1 MSAEENGKMLS
12 DLHAAINNRDL
23 DRAMSLFAEDATLI
37 VMPGGTCYT
46 TEQIRKYIEKLLT
59 NFPKYVFRDIQ
70 PPVVSGDMATHEYMV
85 DVGLKDGRKG
95 SVPSVIVAEFRNH
108 RITQMRVYL
117 DKLEAAKQLAK
128 GLVAK
133 RAVAS
138 VAKQVEALVNP

>member
-1 MSAEENGKMLS
+1 MSAEENGKILS
-12 DLHAAINNRDL
+12 DLHVAINNRDL

-85 DVGLKDGRKG
+85 DVGLKDGRQG
-95 SVPSVIVAEFRNH
+95 SVPSVVVAEFRNH

>member
-1 MSAEENGKMLS
+1 MSSVNNTSRVLG
-12 DLHAAINNRDL
+12 AAFLLQAIT
-23 DRAMSLFAEDATLI
+23 SLISGLILKLALI
-37 VMPGGTCYT
+37 VPGNIS
-46 TEQIRKYIEKLLT
+46 ESMINIEKLLT

-95 SVPSVIVAEFRNH
+95 SVPSVVVAEFRNH

>member
-1 MSAEENGKMLS
+1 MSSVNNTSRVLG
-12 DLHAAINNRDL
+12 AAFLLQAIT
-23 DRAMSLFAEDATLI
+23 SLISGLILKLALI
-37 VMPGGTCYT
+37 VPRNISESM
-46 TEQIRKYIEKLLT
+46 INIEKLLT

-95 SVPSVIVAEFRNH
+95 SVPSVVVAEFRNH

-138 VAKQVEALVNP
+138 VAKQVEALVSP